1 MKECKNTK
9 QESASQIIGIIV
21 PVLLIFLIFTG
32 IVYWLVILP
41 QDSEAQTHEI
51 QDLEVQSSLV
61 QYFNPQA
68 EYSDSLTIP
77 VEQEIIKIN
86 GGSIKEPMKD
96 DFGNFYESKI
106 KYNVYADNAK
116 DTVFAE
122 VFVGRTGLLINLVD
136 ADGNDKPYSS
146 EDLNQFTVIST
157 NEEGLFYIIEDED
170 TGVEYVI
177 DVGMNSYFVRG
188 TLKDTSMESELIPY
202 T

>member
-41 QDSEAQTHEI
+41 QDSEAQTHET

-157 NEEGLFYIIEDED
+157 NEEGLFYIIEDVD
-170 TGVEYVI
+170 TGVQYIVSRY
-177 DVGMNSYFVRG
+177 NSYLVR
-188 TLKDTSMESELIPY
+188 
-202 T
+202 